1 VIIGER
7 LRALRMGKKLL
18 QKDVAKKTGLLRGNM
33 PRLEIGRAVPT
44 IRTLEKMTRA
54 LEIPMYQL
62 FYVRKGP
69 PRLPNLRKRKSP
81 KDNLWGNSGK
91 DAYMLAEFC
100 RLFGRMKESDLRLV
114 FFMAQK
120 MARRK
125 PV

>member
-1 VIIGER
+1 MTIGER
-7 LRALRMGKKLL
+7 LRALRKEKKLL
-18 QKDVAKKTGLLRGNM
+18 QKDIAKKTGLLRCNVG
-33 PRLEIGRAVPT
+33 RLEIGRAVPT
-44 IRTLEKMTRA
+44 IETLEKMTRA

-62 FYVRKGP
+62 FYVRKGL
-69 PRLPNLRKRKSP
+69 PRLPNLRKRKSA

-100 RLFGRMKESDLRLV
+100 RLFGRMKDSDLRLV